1 MKKIFAIMSLV
12 LCCVCSRADTN
23 TVDLTEI
30 EILLSDVNS
39 NLQDIQGQIGTLPGT
54 VTLMYLVNQTWSLV
68 NVINSI
74 IRNPDNS
81 RFNGNAYQQI
91 RDLFRETTNSLFTVN
106 TTLSSIAGNIQDIA
120 GDTPN
125 IEYQLEQCR
134 SLLEEVCYNYL
145 SSIIYYLQDISQK
158 VAYLPAIEGYQSAL
172 SVIVSNIN
180 EHILAG
186 INVSIPNTI
195 NVDVRNFPNFN
206 PEWDYLSKT
215 FQWSGWNHD
224 NTWQEFSSP
233 NSQDNTLQGASP
245 MPVPATTTLAE
256 YLDKLYVGIN
266 NSGRILNDS
275 IIHACYLLEGS
286 NTVSQAEQ
294 EEVSDS
300 VSDSVDN
307 ADTTMEQISS
317 SIPTPSLSVDT
328 SYISRGISF
337 WDQIGNIQKPP
348 YIVLTT
354 SPSDGD
360 LISVPEIHIEVK
372 LSEYPALDK
381 GLEFARSVFTWL
393 WWVLSVFFL
402 LWLFRR
408 AMVLYSMVMSLLG
421 PQPAQ
426 TTAVDVV

>member
-1 MKKIFAIMSLV
+1 MKRTLSLISVV

-23 TVDLTEI
+23 TVDLTQI
-30 EILLSDVNS
+30 ESRLASIESLLNTIEP
-39 NLQDIQGQIGTLPGT
+39 Q
-54 VTLMYLVNQTWSLV
+54 LVNQRGNTLKQFVYNAKDSLQA
-68 NVINSI
+68 IETAI
-74 IRNPDNS
+74 YQPS
-81 RFNGNAYQQI
+81 RVSGTFFNRY
-91 RDLFRETTNSLFTVN
+91 DEY
-106 TTLSSIAGNIQDIA
+106 LSSIDTSMSSVDGKLSTVETYLRLISD
-120 GDTPN
+120 DTPN
-125 IEYQLEQCR
+125 IEWYTEQCYYELR
-134 SLLEEVCYNYL
+134 SVNSTLSSCLQYL
-145 SSIIYYLQDISQK
+145 SDIAYYAQS
-158 VAYLPAIEGYQSAL
+158 LPRIEDYQSAL

-180 EHILAG
+180 EHILEG

-195 NVDVRNFPNFN
+195 NVDVGNFPNFN

-266 NSGRILNDS
+266 NSGRIINDS

-286 NTVSQAEQ
+286 NTVSRTEQ

-300 VSDSVDN
+300 VSDSVNN

-360 LISVPEIHIEVK
+360 LVSVPEIHIEVK
-372 LSEYPALDK
+372 LSDYPALDK
-381 GLEFARSVFTWL
+381 ALEFARSVFTWL